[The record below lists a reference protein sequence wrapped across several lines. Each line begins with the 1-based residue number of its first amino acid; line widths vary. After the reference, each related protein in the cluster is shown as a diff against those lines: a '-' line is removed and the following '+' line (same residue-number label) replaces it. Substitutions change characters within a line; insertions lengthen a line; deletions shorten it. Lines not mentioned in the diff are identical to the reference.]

1 MYLQF
6 LFKVESSVMEETPV
20 CTCYC
25 SVNIIDTVLN
35 NVLWYMMDLF

>member
-6 LFKVESSVMEETPV
+6 LFKVESSVMEETSV

-25 SVNIIDTVLN
+25 SANIIDTVVS
-35 NVLWYMMDLF
+35 NVLWYMMNLF